1 MNFKYLKTIL
11 IFSNLKILFKVL
23 WSVLHFDEKCLAT
36 AVLLGIQNQ
45 SLLYDSRY
53 FSSQC

>member
-36 AVLLGIQNQ
+36 AVPLGIQNQ